1 MDSYIRNLPIPPI
14 DEDAAASA
22 RARWDA
28 IAKPLGSLGMLE
40 DAIVQIAALTG
51 DSQVCVRPCCV
62 AVLCADNGVVA
73 QGVAQSDPKV
83 SALIAGSVAQG
94 KSSVCRMAAASNI
107 ECVAV
112 DMGLFEQADAPKML
126 DRRIAAGT
134 RDFTLG
140 PAMTREQTLQAI
152 RSGADLVGELA
163 KRGYRLVATGEMGI
177 GNTTTS
183 TAIACAFTGMEPAL
197 LVGRGAGLSDEGLAR
212 KVDAIRRALEVND
225 PNPDDPLD
233 VLAKLGGFD
242 IAGMCGMFLG
252 GAVHRIPVVIDGFI
266 STVAAYCAMRLRE
279 DCKAAMLPSHLSA
292 EPAAAVLLDRM
303 GLRPM
308 LHADMRLGEGTGAV
322 CLVPLLDMALS
333 LYSTGPTYADFG
345 IAAGNGKTQA

>member
-1 MDSYIRNLPIPPI
+1 MDSYIHNLPIQPI
-14 DEDAAASA
+14 DEDAAACA
-22 RARWDA
+22 RTRWDA

-51 DSQVCVRPCCV
+51 DSQVSVRPCCA

-73 QGVAQSDPKV
+73 QGVAQSDPQV
-83 SALIAGSVAQG
+83 STLIARSVAQG

-107 ECVAV
+107 ACVAV
-112 DMGLFEQADAPKML
+112 DMGLFEPVDEPKML
-126 DRRIAAGT
+126 NLRIAAGT
-134 RDFTLG
+134 HDFTQG
-140 PAMTREQTLQAI
+140 PAMTREQALQAI
-152 RSGADLVGELA
+152 RTGVELVGELA
-163 KRGYRLVATGEMGI
+163 KKGYRLVATGEMGI

-183 TAIACAFTGMEPAL
+183 TAIACAFTGRDPAL
-197 LVGRGAGLSDEGLAR
+197 LTGRGAGLSDEGLAR
-212 KVDAIRRALEVND
+212 KVGAIRRALEVND

-252 GAVHRIPVVIDGFI
+252 GAVHRVPIVIDGFI
-266 STVAAYCAMRLRE
+266 STVAAYCATQLRE
-279 DCKAAMLPSHLSA
+279 DCKVAMLASHLSA

-303 GLRPM
+303 GLQPM
-308 LHADMRLGEGTGAV
+308 LHANMRLGEGTGAI
-322 CLVPLLDMALS
+322 CLAPLLDMALS

-345 IAAGNGKTQA
+345 IAAGAGKTQA